1 MVAVAITAIVAALL
15 AGFGLWVRKLYQE
28 RDQVPELRASLKV
41 TADRRDE
48 LAAEL
53 ALERSARAADRVALD
68 KATSAIT
75 EIAAQLR
82 KETDDRIEASPDDG
96 GAQQRISDELL
107 GRPWPQGH
115 RAAAGAGGDRAGGAG
130 EAVQPAGAAG
140 AAQRPGR

>member
-1 MVAVAITAIVAALL
+1 MVAVAITTIVAALF
-15 AGFGLWVRKLYQE
+15 AGLGLWVRKLYQE
-28 RDQVPELRASLKV
+28 RDQVPGLRASLKV

-48 LAAEL
+48 LAQDL
-53 ALERSARAADRVALD
+53 ALARATVEEDRAALGRM
-68 KATSAIT
+68 AESLAQVT
-75 EIAAQLR
+75 AQLR

-115 RAAAGAGGDRAGGAG
+115 RVAAGADSDRAGGAG

>member
-1 MVAVAITAIVAALL
+1 MVAVAIAAIVAALL
-15 AGFGLWVRKLYQE
+15 AAFGLWVRKLYQE

-48 LAAEL
+48 MAEQL
-53 ALERSARAADRVALD
+53 ALARATVEEDRAARDRMAASL
-68 KATSAIT
+68 AQ
-75 EIAAQLR
+75 IAAQLR
-82 KETDDRIEASPDDG
+82 KETDDRIKASPDDG

-115 RAAAGAGGDRAGGAG
+115 RAAAGADRDRAGSTG

-140 AAQRPGR
+140 APPRSGR